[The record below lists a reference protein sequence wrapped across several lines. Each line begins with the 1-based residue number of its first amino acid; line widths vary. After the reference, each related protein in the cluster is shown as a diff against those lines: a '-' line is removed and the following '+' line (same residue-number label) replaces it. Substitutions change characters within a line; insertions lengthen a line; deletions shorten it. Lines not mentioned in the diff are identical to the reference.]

1 MPGWNDASA
10 AQFRNLESEQRK
22 LASDATCTA
31 TRDIHLEFA
40 EKYRAM
46 AEQLEAQGVPV
57 EAERPASSE

>member
-10 AQFRNLESEQRK
+10 AQFRELEREQRR

-40 EKYRAM
+40 EKYRKQ
-46 AEQLEAQGVPV
+46 AEELDAGMPPS
-57 EAERPASSE
+57 PAAPIRE